1 VIEEGYAFY
10 WGTSNW
16 DADKI
21 FEAFQVCEKYNLH
34 KPIAGQ
40 NQYNMIN
47 RKEIE
52 DEYRT
57 LFDKYH
63 YGLVAFS
70 PLLGGYLT
78 GKYID
83 QPNSEGRF
91 TAESISGV
99 PK

>member
-1 VIEEGYAFY
+1 MIEEGYAFY

-78 GKYID
+78 GVEQLQDTIKAI
-83 QPNSEGRF
+83 
-91 TAESISGV
+91 
-99 PK
+99 